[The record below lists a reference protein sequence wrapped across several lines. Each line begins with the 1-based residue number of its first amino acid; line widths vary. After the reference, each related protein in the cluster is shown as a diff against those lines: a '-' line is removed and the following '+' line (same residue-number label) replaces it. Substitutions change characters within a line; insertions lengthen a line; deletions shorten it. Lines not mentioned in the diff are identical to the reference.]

1 MVNLGDVLRKTR
13 LNEGETQLSL
23 AMKIRERFR
32 NTPGRKTAEVT
43 ICRVE
48 CSGRVSELTWSR
60 IRSILPTL
68 PEWTA
73 RL

>member
-1 MVNLGDVLRKTR
+1 MINLGEVLRKTR
-13 LNEGETQLSL
+13 LKEGETQLSL

-43 ICRVE
+43 LCRIE
-48 CSGRVSELTWSR
+48 RTGRASELTWSR
-60 IRSILPTL
+60 IRSVLPTL

-73 RL
+73 RP